1 VRSSSSGSSCPVAI
15 EHLSV
20 SQNDPHL
27 LLAGCS
33 DQMLRLFD
41 VRAGATPAL
50 SVHAGRAP
58 LAGMVLEPCGRS
70 GAALTG
76 SATGE
81 LRFLDLRLAAGEGGG
96 DGGSSCVVRS
106 VQAHSTG
113 GMSVLAAHP
122 NAPLLATATAA
133 SASVVKVWTDTG
145 DLVGAIK
152 SAAPQ
157 RMAPVTAMAWHPY
170 NLYLGAGGK
179 DSVASVF
186 IVDHVPPPVGSV
198 GGQAAAAV
206 SPGSQP
212 SSVGLPPQ
220 PPQYS
225 AGTAGS
231 AGSGQ
236 QPQHSQQAQQQ
247 AQQQHGGAPSS
258 PSVAAAGAHAGS

>member
-1 VRSSSSGSSCPVAI
+1 MLLRHPAHRHSLHPPHPSQIAVRSSSSGSSCPVAI

-50 SVHAGRAP
+50 AVHAGRSP
-58 LAGMVLEPCGRS
+58 LAGMVLEPCGRA

-76 SATGE
+76 STTGE
-81 LRFLDLRLAAGEGGG
+81 LRFLDLRLAGAAADGSG
-96 DGGSSCVVRS
+96 DPTNCIVRS

-133 SASVVKVWTDTG
+133 SASVVKVWTDAG
-145 DLVGAIK
+145 DVVGAIK

-170 NLYLGAGGK
+170 NLYLGAGGR

-186 IVDHVPPPVGSV
+186 IVDH
-198 GGQAAAAV
+198 GG
-206 SPGSQP
+206 P
-212 SSVGLPPQ
+212 
-220 PPQYS
+220 
-225 AGTAGS
+225 
-231 AGSGQ
+231 
-236 QPQHSQQAQQQ
+236 
-247 AQQQHGGAPSS
+247 
-258 PSVAAAGAHAGS
+258 

>member
-1 VRSSSSGSSCPVAI
+1 
-15 EHLSV
+15 V

-41 VRAGATPAL
+41 VRAGSAPAL
-50 SVHAGRAP
+50 TVHAGRGP
-58 LAGMVLEPCGRS
+58 LAGAVLEPCGRQ

-81 LRFLDLRLAAGEGGG
+81 LRFLDLRVAGSP
-96 DGGSSCVVRS
+96 DGAGTADVGQCLLRS

-113 GMSVLAAHP
+113 GMSVLASHP

-170 NLYLGAGGK
+170 NLYLAAGGK

-186 IVDHVPPPVGSV
+186 IVDHVA
-198 GGQAAAAV
+198 GQFLTPFD
-206 SPGSQP
+206 SP
-212 SSVGLPPQ
+212 SS
-220 PPQYS
+220 
-225 AGTAGS
+225 A
-231 AGSGQ
+231 
-236 QPQHSQQAQQQ
+236 
-247 AQQQHGGAPSS
+247 
-258 PSVAAAGAHAGS
+258 